1 MSLEMMVVVAYINSL
16 MRTLRMMK
24 MSNYMLHICSHHT
37 RHLRNR
43 KAEPWLNFL
52 MRRIV
57 CMCALPGPLLTSIT
71 WPVKRWSSP
80 PGFLFADHTSVENQ
94 GMSPWH
100 SQHLSLYSCRLAEQ
114 RAPALLLSL
123 PLLGW
128 DYRNMPCAQQFLWI
142 LRIPIKVLVFAQ
154 QTRYWSRQRVP
165 LLHFDICC
173 FKTNLNGCFLT
184 PQPMI
189 FSLPLLPLAPP
200 RLSLIRT
207 PYSCDFRMP
216 SCFLAWNGDCP
227 WSHPSEVTDWDMDHE
242 HLALGRE
249 IPTMFLT
256 MVAVVC
262 VVLHVSCSFMIL
274 CLWEKAVTILRL
286 AVLTYS

>member
-1 MSLEMMVVVAYINSL
+1 
-16 MRTLRMMK
+16 
-24 MSNYMLHICSHHT
+24 
-37 RHLRNR
+37 
-43 KAEPWLNFL
+43 
-52 MRRIV
+52 
-57 CMCALPGPLLTSIT
+57 
-71 WPVKRWSSP
+71 
-80 PGFLFADHTSVENQ
+80 
-94 GMSPWH
+94 
-100 SQHLSLYSCRLAEQ
+100 
-114 RAPALLLSL
+114 
-123 PLLGW
+123 
-128 DYRNMPCAQQFLWI
+128 MPCAQLFLWI

-165 LLHFDICC
+165 LLHFSICC

-189 FSLPLLPLAPP
+189 FSLPPLPLAPP
-200 RLSLIRT
+200 GLSLIRT
-207 PYSCDFRMP
+207 PYSCDFRNAQLLP
-216 SCFLAWNGDCP
+216 SMEWGLSLIP
-227 WSHPSEVTDWDMDHE
+227 PKRSHRLGHGRRN
-242 HLALGRE
+242 LALGKD